1 MSAIAAIQKVEAFS
15 TFEEIESLIHE
26 FESGMLPRSQWDHK
40 AHLTVACWYL
50 VCYPEPE
57 ATLRIREG
65 IQRYNKAVGIVTTR
79 ENGYHETMTVFWI
92 NMVKRFL
99 RSATLECSLVGLM
112 NNLAGRY
119 ANKGLP
125 FEYYSRD
132 LLMSWEAR
140 LNWIEPDLKSMPCGN
155 RQEQGEGSGAG

>member
-1 MSAIAAIQKVEAFS
+1 MSAIVSVPKTKTFNA
-15 TFEEIESLIHE
+15 FEEIERLIRE
-26 FESGMLPRSQWDHK
+26 FESGALPRDQWDHK

-57 ATLRIREG
+57 ATRRIREG

-79 ENGYHETMTVFWI
+79 ENGYHETITMFWI
-92 NMVKRFL
+92 NIVKSFL
-99 RSATLECSLVGLM
+99 SATTLECSLVGLI
-112 NNLAGRY
+112 NNLTDRY
-119 ANKGLP
+119 VNKHQP

-140 LNWIEPDLKSMPCGN
+140 LNWVEPDLKPLPYGS
-155 RQEQGEGSGAG
+155 RQE